1 MRKSAQRITLIK
13 DITLAI
19 ADCKYR
25 APLPPRLYDRFLLYY
40 KFFHFSRCFLIYF
53 LSDCDDFCFAGHGA
67 MWHRPLQGTGGVRC
81 FLSLAFARHG
91 RCQMFFCCWHLHGR
105 RRRRIFFCLRFCRHR
120 PLHNIF
126 CDIVGDDAHIV
137 PSADRHT
144 ADRHTADRQS
154 HRVREQRHRRLT
166 TNHCRGRCPHRPV
179 FLFFGNKKDGL
190 KTVFFHH
197 HTDNSASSP
206 RTSLYLSKTGET

>member
-53 LSDCDDFCFAGHGA
+53 LSDCDDFCFAGHGT

-81 FLSLAFARHG
+81 FLLLTFARHG
-91 RCQMFFCCWHLHGR
+91 RCQMFFVVDVCTARTVSDVFCCWHLHGTDGVR
-105 RRRRIFFCLRFCRHR
+105 CFLLLTFARH
-120 PLHNIF
+120 
-126 CDIVGDDAHIV
+126 
-137 PSADRHT
+137 
-144 ADRHTADRQS
+144 
-154 HRVREQRHRRLT
+154 
-166 TNHCRGRCPHRPV
+166 GRCQMFFV
-179 FLFFGNKKDGL
+179 VGVCTGADGGGYFLFAFL
-190 KTVFFHH
+190 Q
-197 HTDNSASSP
+197 ASP
-206 RTSLYLSKTGET
+206 PAYYFL

>member
-1 MRKSAQRITLIK
+1 MIFVSRG
-13 DITLAI
+13 DVGI
-19 ADCKYR
+19 APYR
-25 APLPPRLYDRFLLYY
+25 EREVSDVFLL
-40 KFFHFSRCFLIYF
+40 L
-53 LSDCDDFCFAGHGA
+53 
-67 MWHRPLQGTGGVRC
+67 T
-81 FLSLAFARHG
+81 FARHG
-91 RCQMFFCCWHLHGR
+91 
-105 RRRRIFFCLRFCRHR
+105 RRRIFFCLRFCRHR
-120 PLHNIF
+120 PLHTIF

>member
-1 MRKSAQRITLIK
+1 MRKTAQRITLIK

-40 KFFHFSRCFLIYF
+40 KFFHFSRYF
-53 LSDCDDFCFAGHGA
+53 LFIFCRIVMIFVS
-67 MWHRPLQGTGGVRC
+67 RVTGLLWTSPPTGN
-81 FLSLAFARHG
+81 G
-91 RCQMFFCCWHLHGR
+91 RCQMFFVVGVCTARTVSDVFCCW
-105 RRRRIFFCLRFCRHR
+105 RFCRHR

-137 PSADRHT
+137 PFCFVAEKQKKT
-144 ADRHTADRQS
+144 A
-154 HRVREQRHRRLT
+154 
-166 TNHCRGRCPHRPV
+166 N
-179 FLFFGNKKDGL
+179 
-190 KTVFFHH
+190 TVFFHH